1 MIQRLRLVVQ
11 HQLKIIGELVLLLL
25 IGIMSYLLISI
36 VLYRLPDFN
45 QSIKIESE
53 IVFDFVDINISNRD
67 FIETIILG
75 NSVVSIVEGGQRF
88 FVSKEDKKRLWA
100 VSPHELKK
108 RGVTL
113 NVTLEVQPLLFG
125 GYGRAHLIA
134 VQEVNSEP
142 RLTK

>member
-1 MIQRLRLVVQ
+1 MVQ

-25 IGIMSYLLISI
+25 IGIVSYLLISI
-36 VLYRLPDFN
+36 ALYRLPDFN
-45 QSIKIESE
+45 QSIKVESE

-125 GYGRAHLIA
+125 GYGRAHLIT

-142 RLTK
+142 QITK